1 MNDKEKLKLVDDLIF
16 SGVLDGLVRA
26 ELVSSYDTSMEV
38 EGVDG
43 WVYRDGL
50 KRVIEHFSST
60 VEYREFKEARGL

>member
-26 ELVSSYDTSMEV
+26 ELVTSYDASMEV
-38 EGVDG
+38 DGPDG
-43 WVYRDGL
+43 WAYREGL
-50 KRVIEHFSST
+50 KRVIEHYSST